1 MAIQTAITGNL
12 ENAQR
17 VVIAQCLYTA
27 EHNAPCR
34 GLVTGFKLAQ
44 GEKRMDV
51 PKVAQATAN
60 DLVDGVD
67 MVDSED
73 IGLTTTEL
81 STNEVGL
88 KFVLTK
94 KLLRQF
100 NEDVFKV
107 VGVQMGDGM
116 ARKLDEDL
124 IALFSGFSNALGAD
138 NASILTKWAA
148 GCVAHSKANK
158 FPSPISFVH
167 HPNCIAY
174 LAQQT
179 AAIGMTYYAGIL
191 GSLSEDLVRNF
202 WSLKMGGVNF
212 FEDGNIAKIGA
223 TDSGYGAIIS
233 KSALCYIESQAP
245 TVEREYDQ
253 SLRGWEVVVVSDY
266 GVFELDDSYG
276 ASCRYEI
283 GSLATTS

>member
-1 MAIQTAITGNL
+1 MPTQTATTGNL

-17 VVIAQCLYTA
+17 IAIAQIRYTA

-34 GLVTGFKLAQ
+34 GLVEGFKLAK
-44 GEKRMDV
+44 GEKRLDV
-51 PKVAQATAN
+51 PKVAQASAN

-88 KFVLTK
+88 KFVITK
-94 KLLRQF
+94 KLIRQF

-107 VGVQMGDGM
+107 VGRQIGDAM
-116 ARKLDEDL
+116 ARKLDTDI

-148 GCVAHSKANK
+148 GCVAFGKANK
-158 FPSPISFVH
+158 FPSPISFIH

-191 GSLSEDLVRNF
+191 QGLSEDLVRNF
-202 WSLKMGGVNF
+202 WKLSMGGVNF

-223 TDSGYGAIIS
+223 TDSGYGAIFS
-233 KSALCYIESQAP
+233 KNALCYIESEAL
-245 TVEREYDQ
+245 TVEREYDA
-253 SLRGWEVVVVSDY
+253 SLRGWEVVITSDY
-266 GVFELDDSYG
+266 GVFELDDGYG